1 MVSVHDLQAL
11 EAGLEH
17 GTAVDLAGTSAL
29 PSGELVALLAQ
40 GAHTSPAAIMLTD
53 ASLDEPGPLIRYVNP
68 ACEAL
73 TGCAAAD
80 LIGKTPRILQG
91 PATDRAVLDAM
102 RAALTADRGFEGRV
116 INYRADGT
124 PFVMRWRLAAARDAV
139 GAVTGYLAVQDD
151 DSASWLAE
159 LRVHERIS
167 VLQGMIAPPTVPDL
181 EHLDVAVFQ
190 EPVDNKNHVGGD
202 WCDVIEGPDGRVHLI
217 VGDITG
223 HGVLAALQVGRF
235 RSTLRALLRSGV
247 APEAALRTLADVNDD
262 APVYA
267 SVGLVSID
275 RSNRAEIITAGHPDV
290 IVSRR
295 GGHERIRSDD
305 PLVGIGLRELEPTP
319 VAIAALEPGD
329 VVCVYRDGL
338 VERRDEDVDQAIDRV
353 ARWVDEHPVT
363 SADGLREHADRM
375 VRDLRGERPGDD
387 VLVVMARV
395 TR

>member
-11 EAGLEH
+11 EAGLAH
-17 GTAVDLAGTSAL
+17 GTAVDLAGTAAP

-40 GAHTSPAAIMLTD
+40 GVHTSPAAIMLTD
-53 ASLDEPGPLIRYVNP
+53 AQLDEPGPVIRYVNP

-73 TGCAAAD
+73 TGYAAAD
-80 LIGKTPRILQG
+80 LIGTTPRILHG
-91 PATDRAVLDAM
+91 PATDRSVLDAM
-102 RAALTADRGFEGRV
+102 RAALAADSGFEGRV

-124 PFVMRWRLAAARDAV
+124 PFVMRWRVAATRDAA
-139 GAVTGYLAVQDD
+139 GEITGYLAVQDD

-167 VLQGMIAPPTVPDL
+167 VLQGMIAPPIVPEL
-181 EHLDVAVFQ
+181 EHLDVTVFQ
-190 EPVDNKNHVGGD
+190 EPVDAKNHVGGD
-202 WCDVIEGPDGRVHLI
+202 WCDVIEGPDGRVHLV

-247 APEAALRTLADVNDD
+247 APDAALRTLAAVNDD

-275 RSNRAEIITAGHPDV
+275 RTNHAEIITAGHPDV

-295 GGHERIRSDD
+295 GGHERIRSGD
-305 PLVGIGLRELEPTP
+305 PLVGIGLRDVDPTP
-319 VAIAALEPGD
+319 VAIAELEPD
-329 VVCVYRDGL
+329 DLVCVYSDGL
-338 VERRDEDVDQAIDRV
+338 IERRDEDVDAAIDRV
-353 ARWVDEHPVT
+353 ARWIDEHPVT
-363 SADGLREHADRM
+363 SAGGLGEHADRM
-375 VRDLRGERPGDD
+375 VRALRGEQPGDD

-395 TR
+395 IR